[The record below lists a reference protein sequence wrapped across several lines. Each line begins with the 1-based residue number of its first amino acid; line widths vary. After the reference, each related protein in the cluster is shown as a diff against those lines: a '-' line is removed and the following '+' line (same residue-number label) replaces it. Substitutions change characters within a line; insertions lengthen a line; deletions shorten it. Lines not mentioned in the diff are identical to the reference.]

1 MKMQKFLK
9 WCDENPDCTRDE
21 WIKTFR
27 KMGWTESSKF
37 CSWHCHNKD
46 HRESKRFKLVL
57 NTPSLTHGESTE
69 W

>member
-1 MKMQKFLK
+1 MKMEKFFK
-9 WCDENPDCTRDE
+9 WCEENPDCTRDE
-21 WIKTFR
+21 WVKTFK

-37 CSWHCHNKD
+37 CSWHCHNLD

>member
-1 MKMQKFLK
+1 MKMEKFFK
-9 WCDENPDCTRDE
+9 WCEENPDCTRDE
-21 WIKTFR
+21 WVKTFK

-37 CSWHCHNKD
+37 CSWHCHNLD

-57 NTPSLTHGESTE
+57 NTPSVTHGESTE